1 MRNKVGKV
9 ALLLVDEVVV
19 NAENAVVEQLEEF
32 GNPIFGPRRK
42 IDFSGGHTARLKPMQ
57 SQIEIG
63 VAHTGQD
70 LNRVKH

>member
-1 MRNKVGKV
+1 MRNKVGEV

-42 IDFSGGHTARLKPMQ
+42 VDFSGGHTARLKPMQ
-57 SQIEIG
+57 SQIAIA
-63 VAHTGQD
+63 VAHTGPD
-70 LNRVKH
+70 LNRGKH